1 MYYIMLLHLKVV
13 VGLVTATLAA
23 AESAGNFS
31 IPLTRR
37 QDPAQIGED
46 QITTFSG
53 DFSHAVIKYSTAL
66 ENYFRNTGKQHPLQA
81 LQLSKRGSEGSVGL
95 RNVDNGLLWTGQ
107 VQFGFP
113 PQSVYVD
120 FDTGSADMLVNHG
133 AYNPGLSISSHN
145 TKKTFSSTYSDGR
158 KANGTIYT
166 DNFSIGG
173 IKGKHVAVGLS
184 KKEFIASRESPNKGI
199 SGLSMPSIQTFP
211 SSYKPFFQTLREQG
225 AVSQGIFQFT
235 IKTGSGSSLHL
246 GGIDSSKYTGSITW
260 VDFDPSDGFYV
271 ASASINGKDIRT
283 IIDSGTSLII
293 GPPNEVKEVLKSID
307 GVTISDQNGQVM
319 ATFPCKENPKVNIK
333 YGSKT
338 FPLANTHLKQNSTTC
353 VLPIMGRSGLPMKA
367 WIMGD
372 PFFQSATVIFD
383 QDKHRLGFAKQ
394 A

>member
-1 MYYIMLLHLKVV
+1 MLLHLKVV

-46 QITTFSG
+46 QIATFSG

-145 TKKTFSSTYSDGR
+145 TKKSFSSTYSDGR

-166 DNFSIGG
+166 DDFSIGG

-235 IKTGSGSSLHL
+235 IRLAVDRHC
-246 GGIDSSKYTGSITW
+246 TW
-260 VDFDPSDGFYV
+260 VVSIHPSTLE
-271 ASASINGKDIRT
+271 ASHGWTLILRMAFTWPPPLSMERIFALSSIRGR
-283 IIDSGTSLII
+283 
-293 GPPNEVKEVLKSID
+293 
-307 GVTISDQNGQVM
+307 
-319 ATFPCKENPKVNIK
+319 
-333 YGSKT
+333 
-338 FPLANTHLKQNSTTC
+338 PLLLA
-353 VLPIMGRSGLPMKA
+353 PRMRSRKC
-367 WIMGD
+367 
-372 PFFQSATVIFD
+372 
-383 QDKHRLGFAKQ
+383 
-394 A
+394 

>member
-1 MYYIMLLHLKVV
+1 MFLYFKAVLGLLA
-13 VGLVTATLAA
+13 ATLAA
-23 AESAGNFS
+23 AESTGNFS

-37 QDPAQIGED
+37 QDTALLGSD
-46 QITTFSG
+46 QTETFSS
-53 DFSHAVIKYSTAL
+53 DFNHVVIKYSTAF
-66 ENYFRNTGKQHPLQA
+66 ENYFRNMGKQHHLQVG
-81 LQLSKRGSEGSVGL
+81 QLLKRGDEGSVGL
-95 RNVDNGLLWTGQ
+95 RNVDNGLLWTGH
-107 VQFGFP
+107 VQFGSP
-113 PQSVYVD
+113 PQSIYVD
-120 FDTGSADMLVNHG
+120 FDTGSADTLVNPG
-133 AYNPGLSISSHN
+133 AYKPGSSLSSHN
-145 TKKTFSSTYSDGR
+145 TNKSFSNTYGDGR

-166 DNFSIGG
+166 DKFSIGD
-173 IKGKHVAVGLS
+173 INGKHVAIGLA
-184 KKEFIASRESPNKGI
+184 KKDFIASRESPNKGI

-211 SSYKPFFQTLREQG
+211 SAYKPFFQTLRDQG

-271 ASASINGKDIRT
+271 APASINGKEIRT

-293 GPPNEVKEVLKSID
+293 GPPSEVKDVLQSID
-307 GVTISDQNGQVM
+307 GVTISDQQGQIM
-319 ATFPCKENPKVNIK
+319 ATFPCNKNPKVNIK

-353 VLPIMGRSGLPMKA
+353 VLPVMGRSGLPMKA

-372 PFFQSATVIFD
+372 PFFQSASVIFD
-383 QDKHRLGFAKQ
+383 QEKNRLGFAKQ